1 MKQFSSK
8 KYVFT
13 IIMVVF
19 MLVVSA
25 CQPAAPAAVDSG
37 DDRYGGNLKV
47 GVSAIVHLDPND
59 VNQYGL
65 NEIVQL
71 FYETLFDRNED
82 GVVVPL
88 LVEEVSQSD
97 DGLVHTWKLH
107 EGIKFHDGSDFN
119 AEAVKWNIMRKI
131 DEEKPMGSMLPI
143 SNMKVVDDHTLEIT
157 LSRLYTGMY
166 NILAVKTFS
175 IYSPSFYEEVGS
187 DGIKTQASGTGPF
200 KVDSYTPNEKLELVK
215 NDDYWQDGLPYLDS
229 VSFIEVAD
237 ANTRATMLEAGEL
250 HVAVGT
256 SIQSLEQL
264 KTDENINVLT
274 GPSSRHYYVSM
285 TNIYEPLDDK
295 RVRQAFNYAIDKEG
309 ILAAAFKGYATVA
322 DVTIVNEA
330 VNGYSPAATHPYP
343 YDTDKATALL
353 AEAGW
358 TDSDGDGI
366 LDKDGEPMELILRT
380 RKGAVPGDYETA
392 ELVQGMLLNV
402 GVKVN
407 VDVADTASFLAELNQ
422 PIEDAPHYDMVNLT
436 WGTFTGD
443 AEYVMKSY
451 IACNAWPPT
460 YWDYSHYCNEEV
472 DALIAKGDEVPT
484 VEERNEIYAQILDI
498 VREDAPTLF
507 LFNGLSTIAT
517 RSDVNGLYLDPAQ
530 TIWPV
535 KYAWLD

>member
-1 MKQFSSK
+1 MKQFASK
-8 KYVFT
+8 KSVFT
-13 IIMVVF
+13 ILMIVF

-47 GVSAIVHLDPND
+47 GVAAIVHLDPND

-88 LVEEVSQSD
+88 LVKEVSQSD

-107 EGIKFHDGSDFN
+107 EGVKFHDGSDFN

-166 NILAVKTFS
+166 NILAVQTFS
-175 IYSPSFYEEVGS
+175 IYRPRFYEEVGS

-264 KTDENINVLT
+264 KLDDNISVLT

-309 ILAAAFKGYATVA
+309 ILEAAFKGYATVA

-422 PIEDAPHYDMVNLT
+422 PIADAPHYDMVNLT

>member
-82 GVVVPL
+82 GEVVPL
-88 LVEEVSQSD
+88 LVKEVSQSD

-131 DEEKPMGSMLPI
+131 DESKPMGSLLPI

-229 VSFIEVAD
+229 VEFVEVAD
-237 ANTRATMLEAGEL
+237 ANTRATMLEAGDI

-264 KTDENINVLT
+264 KTDENIKVLT

-309 ILAAAFKGYATVA
+309 ILEAAFKGYASVA

>member
-1 MKQFSSK
+1 MKQFVSK
-8 KYVFT
+8 KGVFT
-13 IIMVVF
+13 ILMIVF

-82 GVVVPL
+82 GEVVPL
-88 LVEEVSQSD
+88 LVKEVSQSD

-264 KTDENINVLT
+264 KLDENIKVLT

-309 ILAAAFKGYATVA
+309 ILEAAFKGYATVA

-498 VREDAPTLF
+498 IREDAPTIF

>member
-1 MKQFSSK
+1 MRQFSSK
-8 KYVFT
+8 KHVFT
-13 IIMVVF
+13 ILMIVF

-25 CQPAAPAAVDSG
+25 CQPAAPAADSG

-47 GVSAIVHLDPND
+47 GVAAIVHLDPND

-131 DEEKPMGSMLPI
+131 DESKPMGSLLPI

-200 KVDSYTPNEKLELVK
+200 KVDSYTPNEKLLLVK

-229 VSFIEVAD
+229 VEFVEVAD
-237 ANTRATMLEAGEL
+237 ANTRATMLEAGDI

-264 KTDENINVLT
+264 KTDENIKVLT

-309 ILAAAFKGYATVA
+309 ILEAAFKGYATVA

-422 PIEDAPHYDMVNLT
+422 PIANAPHYDMVNLT

-472 DALIAKGDEVPT
+472 DALIQKGDEVPT
-484 VEERNEIYAQILDI
+484 IEERNELYAQILDI
-498 VREDAPTLF
+498 IREDAPTLF

>member
-1 MKQFSSK
+1 MRQFASK
-8 KYVFT
+8 KHVFT
-13 IIMVVF
+13 ILMLVF

-25 CQPAAPAAVDSG
+25 CQPAAPAADSG

-47 GVSAIVHLDPND
+47 GVASIVHLDPND

-82 GVVVPL
+82 GEVVPL
-88 LVEEVSQSD
+88 LIKEVSQSD

-107 EGIKFHDGSDFN
+107 EGVKFHDGSDFN
-119 AEAVKWNIMRKI
+119 AEAVKWNVMRKI

-229 VSFIEVAD
+229 VTIMEVAD
-237 ANTRATMLEAGEL
+237 ANTRATMLEAGEI

-264 KTDENINVLT
+264 KLDENIKVLT

-309 ILAAAFKGYATVA
+309 ILEAAFKGYASVA

-330 VNGYSPAATHPYP
+330 VNGYSPADTHPYP

-451 IACNAWPPT
+451 VACDAAPPK

-498 VREDAPTLF
+498 IREDAPTLF

>member
-366 LDKDGEPMELILRT
+366 LDKDGEPLELILRT

>member
-215 NDDYWQDGLPYLDS
+215 NDDYWQEGLPYLDS

>member
-1 MKQFSSK
+1 MRQFSSK
-8 KYVFT
+8 KHVFT
-13 IIMVVF
+13 ILMIVF

-25 CQPAAPAAVDSG
+25 CQPAAPAADSG

-47 GVSAIVHLDPND
+47 GVASIVHLDPND

-82 GVVVPL
+82 GEVVPL
-88 LVEEVSQSD
+88 LVKEVSQSD
-97 DGLVHTWKLH
+97 DGLIHTWKLH
-107 EGIKFHDGSDFN
+107 EGVKFHDGSDFN
-119 AEAVKWNIMRKI
+119 AEAVKWNVMRKI
-131 DEEKPMGSMLPI
+131 DESKPMGSMLPI

-229 VSFIEVAD
+229 VTIMEVAD
-237 ANTRATMLEAGEL
+237 ANTRATMLEAGEI

-264 KTDENINVLT
+264 KLDDNIKVLT

-309 ILAAAFKGYATVA
+309 ILEAAFKGYASVA

-451 IACNAWPPT
+451 VACNAWPPT

-472 DALIAKGDEVPT
+472 DALIAKGDTVPT

-498 VREDAPTLF
+498 IREDAPTLF

>member
-1 MKQFSSK
+1 
-8 KYVFT
+8 
-13 IIMVVF
+13 

-25 CQPAAPAAVDSG
+25 CQPAAPAADSG

-47 GVSAIVHLDPND
+47 GVAAIVHLDPND

-82 GVVVPL
+82 GEVVPL
-88 LVEEVSQSD
+88 LVKEVSQSD

-119 AEAVKWNIMRKI
+119 ADAVKWNVMRKI
-131 DEEKPMGSMLPI
+131 DESKPMGSLLPI

-200 KVDSYTPNEKLELVK
+200 KVDSYTPNEKLLLVK

-229 VSFIEVAD
+229 VEFVEVAD
-237 ANTRATMLEAGEL
+237 ANTRATMLEAGDI

-264 KTDENINVLT
+264 KTDENIKVLT

-309 ILAAAFKGYATVA
+309 ILEAAFRGYASVA

-330 VNGYSPAATHPYP
+330 VSGYSPAATHPYP

-366 LDKDGEPMELILRT
+366 LDKDGKALELILRT

-407 VDVADTASFLAELNQ
+407 VDVADTASFLKELNQ
-422 PIEDAPHYDMVNLT
+422 DIANAPHYDMVNLT

-443 AEYVMKSY
+443 AEYVMKTYVS
-451 IACNAWPPT
+451 CDAWPPT

-472 DALIAKGDEVPT
+472 DALIQKGDEVPT
-484 VEERNEIYAQILDI
+484 IEERNELYAQILDI
-498 VREDAPTLF
+498 IREDAPTLF

>member
-1 MKQFSSK
+1 
-8 KYVFT
+8 
-13 IIMVVF
+13 

-25 CQPAAPAAVDSG
+25 CQPAAPAADSG

-47 GVSAIVHLDPND
+47 GVASIVHLDPND

-82 GVVVPL
+82 GEVVPL
-88 LVEEVSQSD
+88 LIKEVSQSD

-107 EGIKFHDGSDFN
+107 EGVKFHDGSDFN
-119 AEAVKWNIMRKI
+119 AEAVKWNVMRKI

-229 VSFIEVAD
+229 VTIMEVAD
-237 ANTRATMLEAGEL
+237 ANTRATMLEAGEI

-264 KTDENINVLT
+264 KLDENIKVLT

-309 ILAAAFKGYATVA
+309 ILEAAFKGYATVA

-330 VNGYSPAATHPYP
+330 VSGYSPAATHPYP

-451 IACNAWPPT
+451 VACDAAPPK

-498 VREDAPTLF
+498 IREDAPTLF

>member
-1 MKQFSSK
+1 MKQFLSK
-8 KYVFT
+8 KRMNT
-13 IIMVVF
+13 ILLIVF

-25 CQPAAPAAVDSG
+25 CQPAAVEVQSESDS
-37 DDRYGGNLKV
+37 RYGGNLKV
-47 GVSAIVHLDPND
+47 GVASIVHLDPND

-71 FYETLFDRNED
+71 FYETLFDRDENGE
-82 GVVVPL
+82 VVPL
-88 LVEEVSQSD
+88 LIKEVSQSD

-131 DEEKPMGSMLPI
+131 DEEKPMGSLLPI

-187 DGIKTQASGTGPF
+187 DGIKTDASGTGPF

-229 VSFIEVAD
+229 VTIIEVAD
-237 ANTRATMLEAGEL
+237 ANTRAIMLEAGEL

-256 SIQSLEQL
+256 SIQSLEQFKL
-264 KTDENINVLT
+264 DPSIKVWT

-309 ILAAAFKGYATVA
+309 ILSAAFRGYASVA

-330 VNGYSPAATHPYP
+330 VSGYSPAATHPYP

-358 TDSDGDGI
+358 SDSDGDGI
-366 LDKDGEPMELILRT
+366 LDKDGKALELILRT

-392 ELVQGMLLNV
+392 ELVQGMLLNI

-422 PIEDAPHYDMVNLT
+422 DIADAPHYDMVNLT

-443 AEYVMKSY
+443 AEYVMKTY
-451 IACNAWPPT
+451 ISCDAWPPT

-484 VEERNEIYAQILDI
+484 IEERNEIYAEILDI
-498 VREDAPTLF
+498 IREDAPTLF

-517 RSDVNGLYLDPAQ
+517 RDNVYGLYLDPAQ
-530 TIWPV
+530 TVWPV
-535 KYAWLD
+535 KYAWIQ

>member
-8 KYVFT
+8 KHVFT

-19 MLVVSA
+19 MLVISA

-264 KTDENINVLT
+264 KLDDNISVLT

>member
-1 MKQFSSK
+1 MRQFSSRK
-8 KYVFT
+8 HVFT
-13 IIMVVF
+13 ILMLVF

-25 CQPAAPAAVDSG
+25 CQPAAPVVDSG

-47 GVSAIVHLDPND
+47 GVASIVHLDPND

-82 GVVVPL
+82 GEVVPL
-88 LVEEVSQSD
+88 LIKEVSQSD

-107 EGIKFHDGSDFN
+107 EGVKFHDGSDFN
-119 AEAVKWNIMRKI
+119 AEAVKWNVMRKI

-229 VSFIEVAD
+229 VTIMEVAD
-237 ANTRATMLEAGEL
+237 ANTRATMLEAGEI

-264 KTDENINVLT
+264 KLDENIKVLT

-309 ILAAAFKGYATVA
+309 ILEAAFKGYATVA

-330 VNGYSPAATHPYP
+330 VSGYSPAATHPYP

-366 LDKDGEPMELILRT
+366 LDKDGEPLELILRT

-451 IACNAWPPT
+451 VACDAAPPK

-498 VREDAPTLF
+498 IREDAPTLF

>member
-1 MKQFSSK
+1 MKQFASK
-8 KYVFT
+8 KSVFT
-13 IIMVVF
+13 ILMIVF

-25 CQPAAPAAVDSG
+25 CQPAAPAADSG

-47 GVSAIVHLDPND
+47 GVAAIVHLDPND

-88 LVEEVSQSD
+88 LVKEVSQSD

-264 KTDENINVLT
+264 KLDDNIDVLT

-309 ILAAAFKGYATVA
+309 ILEAAFKGYATVA

-422 PIEDAPHYDMVNLT
+422 PIADAPHYDMVNLT

>member
-8 KYVFT
+8 KHVFT

-19 MLVVSA
+19 MLVISA

-264 KTDENINVLT
+264 KLDDNISVLT

-422 PIEDAPHYDMVNLT
+422 PIANAPHYDMVNLT

>member
-366 LDKDGEPMELILRT
+366 LDKDGEPLELILRT

-436 WGTFTGD
+436 WGAFTGD

>member
-1 MKQFSSK
+1 MRQFSSK
-8 KYVFT
+8 KHVFT
-13 IIMVVF
+13 ILMIVF

-25 CQPAAPAAVDSG
+25 CQPAAPAADSG

-47 GVSAIVHLDPND
+47 GVAAIVHLDPND

-82 GVVVPL
+82 GEVVPL
-88 LVEEVSQSD
+88 LVKEVSQSD

-119 AEAVKWNIMRKI
+119 ADAVKWNVMRKI
-131 DEEKPMGSMLPI
+131 DESKPMGSLLPI

-200 KVDSYTPNEKLELVK
+200 KVDSYTPNEKLVLVK

-229 VSFIEVAD
+229 VEFVEVAD
-237 ANTRATMLEAGEL
+237 ANTRATMLEAGDI

-264 KTDENINVLT
+264 KTDENIKVLT

-309 ILAAAFKGYATVA
+309 ILEAAFRGYASVA

-330 VNGYSPAATHPYP
+330 VSGYSPAATHPYP

-366 LDKDGEPMELILRT
+366 LDKDGKALELILRT

-407 VDVADTASFLAELNQ
+407 VDVADTASFLKELNQ
-422 PIEDAPHYDMVNLT
+422 DIANAPHYDMVNLT

-484 VEERNEIYAQILDI
+484 IEERNELYAQILDI
-498 VREDAPTLF
+498 IREDAPTLF

>member
-1 MKQFSSK
+1 MRQFSSK

-13 IIMVVF
+13 ILMIVF

-25 CQPAAPAAVDSG
+25 CQPAAPAADSG

-47 GVSAIVHLDPND
+47 GVSSIVHLDPND

-71 FYETLFDRNED
+71 FYETLFDRNAD
-82 GVVVPL
+82 GEVVPL
-88 LVEEVSQSD
+88 LVKEVSQSD

-119 AEAVKWNIMRKI
+119 AEAVKWNVMRKI

-229 VSFIEVAD
+229 ITVMEVAD
-237 ANTRATMLEAGEL
+237 ANTRATMLEAGEI

-264 KTDENINVLT
+264 KLDENIKVLT

-309 ILAAAFKGYATVA
+309 ILEAAFKGYASVA

-366 LDKDGEPMELILRT
+366 VDKDGEPMELILRT

-451 IACNAWPPT
+451 VACGAWPPT

-472 DALIAKGDEVPT
+472 DALIAKGDTVPT
-484 VEERNEIYAQILDI
+484 VEERNEIYAEILDI
-498 VREDAPTLF
+498 IREDAPTLF